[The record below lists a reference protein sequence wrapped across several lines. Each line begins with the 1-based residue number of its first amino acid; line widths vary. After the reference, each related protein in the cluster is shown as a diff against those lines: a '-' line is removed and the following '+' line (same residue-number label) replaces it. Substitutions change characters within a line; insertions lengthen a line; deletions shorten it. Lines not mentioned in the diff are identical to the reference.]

1 MINNQELA
9 LWEEKKAIRAI
20 YGTEKQRIPGASA
33 HKPITHAQKDTH
45 VSVSCRMSVNRSL
58 LKLLVAFN
66 EYKQ

>member
-1 MINNQELA
+1 MA

-45 VSVSCRMSVNRSL
+45 VCLMSHECKYIFIKNSGCL
-58 LKLLVAFN
+58 
-66 EYKQ
+66 Q

>member
-1 MINNQELA
+1 MA

-20 YGTEKQRIPGASA
+20 YGTEKQRIPGSSA

-45 VSVSCRMSVNRSL
+45 VSISCLMSVNRSL
-58 LKLLVAFN
+58 LRILVAFN